1 MGNLYC
7 YEADN
12 GKIVWSKDLL
22 KTYKMNVPK
31 WGFSGNPLIDGERLI
46 CLVGGKGSV
55 AVAFHKDTGEEIWKN
70 LSSFEP
76 GYAPPMIYEIGGKRQ
91 LILWHPESINS
102 LDPETGKLYWSQRYN
117 NKKQIGAGMTI
128 PTPRLDGDL
137 LFFTNFYDGSLMLKT
152 DGIKQPTIAWQ
163 KAGRSV
169 MPEDTDGLHAVMVTP
184 VIKNGHIYGVCSY
197 GEMRCLGEKT
207 GERVWSTHKPVTGE
221 STRWGNAFIVEH
233 GDRYIL
239 FNELGDLIIAR
250 FTPKGYEEID
260 RANIL
265 TPTNKMAPPGGRRVI
280 WSHPAFANRC
290 VYARNDL
297 EIICV
302 SLSE

>member
-1 MGNLYC
+1 
-7 YEADN
+7 
-12 GKIVWSKDLL
+12 
-22 KTYKMNVPK
+22 
-31 WGFSGNPLIDGERLI
+31 
-46 CLVGGKGSV
+46 
-55 AVAFHKDTGEEIWKN
+55 
-70 LSSFEP
+70 
-76 GYAPPMIYEIGGKRQ
+76 
-91 LILWHPESINS
+91 
-102 LDPETGKLYWSQRYN
+102 
-117 NKKQIGAGMTI
+117 
-128 PTPRLDGDL
+128 
-137 LFFTNFYDGSLMLKT
+137 MLKT